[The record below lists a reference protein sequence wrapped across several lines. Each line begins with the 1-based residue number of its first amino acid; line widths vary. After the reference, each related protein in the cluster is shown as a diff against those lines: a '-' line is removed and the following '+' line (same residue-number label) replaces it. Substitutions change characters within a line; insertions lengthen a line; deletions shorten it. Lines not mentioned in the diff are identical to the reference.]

1 MAKAQLQIPGTEAPQ
16 IKQIEEAAEAY
27 TAIRDRRMKLT
38 DNEITAKAALMTIVQ
53 EHQHEL
59 SKNEDGDYIYKLEDG
74 RIVIYTHKD
83 NVKVKAV
90 HDEKDED
97 DD

>member
-1 MAKAQLQIPGTEAPQ
+1 MAKDQLEIPGTESPR

-38 DNEITAKAALMTIVQ
+38 DSEITAKAALMTTVQ
-53 EHQHEL
+53 KHLEEL

-74 RIVIYTHKD
+74 RTVIYTHKD
-83 NVKVKAV
+83 NVKVRAA
-90 HDEKDED
+90 DTIEEEE
-97 DD
+97 